1 MTGMAT
7 LIDTL
12 KTRLTA
18 KITGMLL
25 AAMVF
30 ALVAIGYTLL
40 LSWELEGA
48 AAAIN
53 DSGSLR
59 MRAWKMAAIINQA
72 EGGTGLSDNQAAE
85 LQQTRNEFEQTLNG
99 LRAGD
104 PQRPLFL
111 PRENHIR
118 SNIQALQTYWRDS
131 YAPSLDRMLRERRIN
146 AETAARHELATRH
159 FVAQIHATV
168 GLIEQEYARQTFWL
182 RSSQMALIALA
193 MCGSLVMIILLYLM
207 IVTPVT
213 RLHQGLQRMSAG
225 DFGVRL
231 PVEGQDEFAQLA
243 QGFNTMA
250 DELQQVYDRLEERV
264 QEKTLRLAEKN
275 RHLSVLYDISKDF
288 NRPQS
293 MEDMCA
299 LFMRRI
305 VPEFGAAGGTVRL
318 IDRSADRVYLV
329 VEEGIPPTLSQQM
342 QCQKL
347 GSCFCT
353 IAAQRGRTSV
363 NHLNNRCAPNF
374 SHCLEAGFA
383 VVMAIPICS
392 ADKKLGI
399 FNLHFMEDR
408 HLGPEEVQL
417 LEAMGQHLGIAIDNQ
432 RLAVHAK
439 ELAIVE
445 ERNLVA
451 QGLHDS
457 VVQSLSFLNLHL
469 QLLKEA
475 VGKGDFSQ
483 VAETIPLLQTGVQQ
497 GYEDLRELMGNFRTR
512 HDETQLE
519 AAIGA
524 VIRRFT
530 EQTAIPVDLKI
541 DNTGA
546 PLANEERLQLLFI
559 LQEALSN
566 IRKHAQATVVS
577 VRVINRADFDLTV
590 TDNGIGFNPEAV
602 LSSLHTHIGLKIMRE
617 RASRAHAEFLLDS
630 TPGEGTTLS
639 LHLPR
644 EQRQKA

>member
-1 MTGMAT
+1 
-7 LIDTL
+7 
-12 KTRLTA
+12 
-18 KITGMLL
+18 L
-25 AAMVF
+25 AA
-30 ALVAIGYTLL
+30 
-40 LSWELEGA
+40 
-48 AAAIN
+48 
-53 DSGSLR
+53 
-59 MRAWKMAAIINQA
+59 
-72 EGGTGLSDNQAAE
+72 
-85 LQQTRNEFEQTLNG
+85 
-99 LRAGD
+99 
-104 PQRPLFL
+104 
-111 PRENHIR
+111 
-118 SNIQALQTYWRDS
+118 
-131 YAPSLDRMLRERRIN
+131 
-146 AETAARHELATRH
+146 
-159 FVAQIHATV
+159 
-168 GLIEQEYARQTFWL
+168 
-182 RSSQMALIALA
+182 
-193 MCGSLVMIILLYLM
+193 
-207 IVTPVT
+207 
-213 RLHQGLQRMSAG
+213 
-225 DFGVRL
+225 
-231 PVEGQDEFAQLA
+231 
-243 QGFNTMA
+243 GFNTMA
-250 DELQQVYDRLEERV
+250 DELQQVYDGLEERV

-288 NRPQS
+288 NRTQNL
-293 MEDMCA
+293 EDMCA
-299 LFMRRI
+299 QFMRRI

-342 QCQKL
+342 QCQRL

-383 VVMAIPICS
+383 VVMAIPIRS
-392 ADKKLGI
+392 SDKKLGI

-408 HLGPEEVQL
+408 HLGAEEVKL

-432 RLAVHAK
+432 RLAVHEK

-483 VAETIPLLQTGVQQ
+483 VADTIPLLQTGVQQ

-546 PLANEERLQLLFI
+546 PLANEERLQILFI

-566 IRKHAQATVVS
+566 IRKHARATVVS

-590 TDNGIGFNPEAV
+590 TDNGIGFDPDAV

>member
-1 MTGMAT
+1 MADMAT
-7 LIDTL
+7 FIDTL

-25 AAMVF
+25 GAMVF

-72 EGGTGLSDNQAAE
+72 EGDAGLSDSQAAE
-85 LQQTRNEFEQTLNG
+85 LQQTRDEFEQTLSG
-99 LRAGD
+99 LSAGD

-118 SNIQALQTYWRDS
+118 SNIRSLQTYWRDS
-131 YAPSLDRMLRERRIN
+131 FAPSLDRMLRERHIRP
-146 AETAARHELATRH
+146 AAAAAHELATRH

-182 RSSQMALIALA
+182 RSSQMALIVLA
-193 MCGSLVMIILLYLM
+193 ICGSLVMIMLLHLM

-231 PVEGQDEFAQLA
+231 PVEGRDEFAQLA
-243 QGFNTMA
+243 EGFNTMA

-342 QCQKL
+342 QCQQL

-383 VVMAIPICS
+383 VVMAIPIRS
-392 ADKKLGI
+392 SDKKLGI

-408 HLGPEEVQL
+408 HLGAEEVQL

-432 RLAVHAK
+432 RLAVQAK

-541 DNTGA
+541 DNSGA
-546 PLANEERLQLLFI
+546 PLANEERLQILFI

-577 VRVINRADFDLTV
+577 VRVLNRADFDLTV

-617 RASRAHAEFLLDS
+617 RATRAHAELLLDS
-630 TPGEGTTLS
+630 TPGQGTTLS